1 MRFRVIDANGE
12 TNLMYVENED
22 ATLWK
27 EGFNDYKGYFTVTEE
42 WTNAKSASF
51 LIMGPKPEA
60 DILFDKLVI
69 APYHPILSTCDEVR
83 YFCAFILF
91 SNHGL
96 KFHIFNFV
104 SLILYLVD
112 L

>member
-22 ATLWK
+22 TTLWK

-83 YFCAFILF
+83 YFCTFILF
-91 SNHGL
+91 FKSC
-96 KFHIFNFV
+96 FEVSHI
-104 SLILYLVD
+104 
-112 L
+112 

>member
-1 MRFRVIDANGE
+1 
-12 TNLMYVENED
+12 
-22 ATLWK
+22 
-27 EGFNDYKGYFTVTEE
+27 VTEE

-69 APYHPILSTCDEVR
+69 APYHPIL
-83 YFCAFILF
+83 
-91 SNHGL
+91 
-96 KFHIFNFV
+96 
-104 SLILYLVD
+104 ILYLVD